1 MLPNISLCNDGNM
14 VHVLNII
21 ETLLLQLQNLVTVTG
36 YVELIGSPIAT
47 PLFIPSYRLW
57 VRSEYNS
64 ICTKTLQLSSPC
76 CRCTALPVLITLK
89 TLSSTPYFNKQ
100 ALTWERGGRCGWRRG
115 WRLLVGLI
123 HSFPNGNGTIPSW
136 FWKQRYNHNIAV
148 HHIYL
153 CFFYAECE
161 NYNQPARNKQITHSA
176 RFLALLVIW

>member
-76 CRCTALPVLITLK
+76 CRCTALPVLITLN

-100 ALTWERGGRCGWRRG
+100 RSLCGRGGRRGWWCGWRRG
-115 WRLLVGLI
+115 WRLLVRLG
-123 HSFPNGNGTIPSW
+123 HPSPNGNGTMLSW
-136 FWKQRYNHNIAV
+136 FWKQRYNNNIAV
-148 HHIYL
+148 YRVHL
-153 CFFYAECE
+153 CVLCRMWELQSTCKE
-161 NYNQPARNKQITHSA
+161 
-176 RFLALLVIW
+176 